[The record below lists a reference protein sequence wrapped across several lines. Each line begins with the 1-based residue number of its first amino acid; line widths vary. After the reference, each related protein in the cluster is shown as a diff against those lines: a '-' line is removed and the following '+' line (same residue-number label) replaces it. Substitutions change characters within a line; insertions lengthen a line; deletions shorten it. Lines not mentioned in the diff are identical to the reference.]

1 MDSADESGGL
11 GKGVIAAV
19 AIGVLFLWALCW
31 GLTIAI
37 LGKPTGPGQF
47 GDMFGSVNALFSGLA
62 FGGIVLTLLLQR
74 LELALQRKELALTRD
89 QLTRTA
95 KAQEASEVALSRQ
108 AAAYMTIARSPS
120 DDAAERP
127 ESTNEARGA
136 RRAYGERSPHAAKQ
150 LLRLLL
156 CQRHIGNVF
165 TGFQQLLIIC
175 PSGQRQR
182 SGGRA
187 SPQ

>member
-37 LGKPTGPGQF
+37 LGKLTGPGQF

-62 FGGIVLTLLLQR
+62 LGGIVLTLLLQR
-74 LELALQRKELALTRD
+74 QELALQRKELALTRD

-108 AAAYMTIARSPS
+108 AAANERAARIAGLRAVVEHYGIKIAHETHTTSIL
-120 DDAAERP
+120 DLQVERDGLIT
-127 ESTNEARGA
+127 ELERLIRGTE
-136 RRAYGERSPHAAKQ
+136 G
-150 LLRLLL
+150 
-156 CQRHIGNVF
+156 
-165 TGFQQLLIIC
+165 TG
-175 PSGQRQR
+175 S
-182 SGGRA
+182 
-187 SPQ
+187 